1 MALGENNKGNRTRHL
16 IANERLEVALLRLE
30 KVMAKS
36 LEAENPADPEKIA
49 ALVSENH
56 KLKDTNKAI
65 EDRLSGAI
73 KNLRNILKEA

>member
-1 MALGENNKGNRTRHL
+1 MALDENNKGNQTRHT

-30 KVMAKS
+30 KAIAKNS
-36 LEAENPADPEKIA
+36 EAENPADPKKIA

-56 KLKDTNKAI
+56 MLKDSNKAI
-65 EDRLSGAI
+65 EDRLNGAI